1 MKQDQWSKAL
11 WKSVHV
17 IKNIFWKE
25 KEKMKEKTFFEK
37 Y

>member
-1 MKQDQWSKAL
+1 MKQDQGSKAL

-25 KEKMKEKTFFEK
+25 KEKTFFEK